1 MSDTRGHPYKFRV
14 TDGMNR
20 TATEI
25 SCPDDKARRDWMDA
39 IRLVG
44 GALCIQAPPIDT
56 PIHRPSITTIPLNV
70 LILGKILKSTCT
82 CTLASKY

>member
-44 GALCIQAPPIDT
+44 GALCIQAPPTDT
-56 PIHRPSITTIPLNV
+56 PTH
-70 LILGKILKSTCT
+70 
-82 CTLASKY
+82 